1 MSNSVTIAQLASST
15 SPIGYRNRLINGS
28 FDLWQRGTSFT
39 SYSGNPYTADRWKV
53 GYQDD
58 GAYYNQVT
66 SDLAGFNY
74 FMRMTK
80 GGSSYGSHMVQQAIE
95 TQNTPDMIGQWVTF
109 SCWARLSNT
118 TTQASHDF
126 NMALGFSV
134 STDYSGWLNSADIC
148 SYYAKWTS
156 AGAQGVTFQAG
167 TTSTNPST
175 PQQSAGTLTTSWQ
188 RFYYTLLVPSNTKTI
203 VTGMYSENTLQNGG
217 IDVVG
222 AQFELG
228 TVPTPFERR
237 HIQQELALAQRYY
250 YRLTGGGAPALFA
263 IGASAASDSNVMWYM
278 QLPVS
283 MRVSPACSSS
293 GANTLGTWPMASG
306 GSTILGSSYYS
317 LGGVSSYPYQ
327 HIEVMLVLAS
337 SPGTQTHRVGFR
349 AAAGNY
355 IDASAEI

>member
-1 MSNSVTIAQLASST
+1 MTNAVTIAQLASST

-66 SDLAGFNY
+66 SDLASFNY

-148 SYYAKWTS
+148 SYYARWTS

-237 HIQQELALAQRYY
+237 HIEQEFLMADRYY
-250 YRLTGGGAPALFA
+250 QKTYYPTTAPGTSQSDFQGMVGRTGLSGLTSTGEIFLSTLFRRKMRTTPTVYVYDRAGTINKVSGTNYLVADYDGFNVSYRHVNLTGFG
-263 IGASAASDSNVMWYM
+263 I
-278 QLPVS
+278 
-283 MRVSPACSSS
+283 SSS
-293 GANTLGTWPMASG
+293 GNSNAIG
-306 GSTILGSSYYS
+306 GISYHYT
-317 LGGVSSYPYQ
+317 
-327 HIEVMLVLAS
+327 A
-337 SPGTQTHRVGFR
+337 
-349 AAAGNY
+349 
-355 IDASAEI
+355 DAEI